1 MDNALS
7 EWLRQRESA
16 DTAARSTALT
26 QAIVDALPLGEP
38 LRILDLATGQ
48 GSNVRFLAERL
59 PGPQRWLAVDRSA
72 LLLTVLRDALSAWGA
87 DRGYAVRREADL
99 CSLRG
104 TDVVCDVE
112 TQEMDLGTLSRRDIF
127 AGRHLVTA
135 SALLDL
141 VSESWLL
148 TLAARCREVSA
159 AALFTITYNGH
170 FSCFPEETEDAVV
183 RALMNQHQK
192 TDKGLGG
199 PAAGPGAA
207 VRAEQCFKDAGYS
220 VRREPSDWMLSSAD
234 ADVQRALVDGW
245 AEAAMEMAPE
255 QALLFGD
262 WRARRLAHVDA
273 GRSRLTVGHDDLAA
287 WLPHG

>member
-1 MDNALS
+1 MDEALS

-16 DTAARSTALT
+16 DSAARSTALT
-26 QAIVDALPLGEP
+26 QAIAQALPVGEP
-38 LRILDLATGQ
+38 LRILDLATGR

-72 LLLTVLRDALSAWGA
+72 QLLAGLRDELSAWGA
-87 DRGYAVRREADL
+87 ARGYAVRREAAL

-104 TDVVCDVE
+104 TDVECDVE
-112 TQEMDLGTLSRRDIF
+112 TQQMDLGTLHGRDLF

-141 VSESWLL
+141 VSESWLRA
-148 TLAARCREVSA
+148 LAARCREVSA
-159 AALFTITYNGH
+159 AALFTITYNGR
-170 FSCFPEETEDAVV
+170 FSCFPDEAEDGHV

-199 PAAGPGAA
+199 PAAGPDAA
-207 VRAEQCFKDAGYS
+207 VLAERCFRDAGYT
-220 VRREPSDWMLSSAD
+220 VRREPSDWVLASAD
-234 ADVQRALVDGW
+234 ANVQRTLVDGW
-245 AEAAMEMAPE
+245 AEAATEMVPDHAPR
-255 QALLFGD
+255 FGD